1 MVATWLCR
9 RRRPRSR
16 QCQEVLRARRAAR
29 RRADAGCAGS
39 TFAVVLEGLKDF
51 AAAAAE
57 LTEALRIRPRH
68 DRAMRRLSRLP
79 RGNSFR
85 RTCGSTEAGFAQLFA
100 MARVAGTRSPR
111 PPIALSVLPGAAAQR
126 SPSRPIQ
133 GVGSAAR
140 ALVVKR
146 TEPLLRD
153 DVLLE
158 LLRTAI
164 VTGPD
169 VERLLTAVRRAL
181 TLEVARQRFAD
192 RDLIE
197 FAVAL
202 MQQCAQ
208 NEYVWVAGSD
218 ELAAMADRP
227 LDVAR
232 TAGRRR
238 RAGSSIPD
246 RLPVRT
252 RLQDPRRRA
261 LRQAASPTYGPRR
274 WARPLEPL
282 SQSTSTS
289 SLASPGCPASERCRR
304 RLAQGGAPVETS
316 PYPRWNLARREVAR
330 E

>member
-1 MVATWLCR
+1 MTGRCGAWY
-9 RRRPRSR
+9 
-16 QCQEVLRARRAAR
+16 
-29 RRADAGCAGS
+29 
-39 TFAVVLEGLKDF
+39 
-51 AAAAAE
+51 
-57 LTEALRIRPRH
+57 
-68 DRAMRRLSRLP
+68 RLP

-100 MARVAGTRSPR
+100 TARVAGTRSLR
-111 PPIALSVLPGAAAQR
+111 PPFAICPAGSRCAALSISADPKDGMRQR
-126 SPSRPIQ
+126 APWSSS
-133 GVGSAAR
+133 G
-140 ALVVKR
+140 

-227 LDVAR
+227 LDV
-232 TAGRRR
+232 
-238 RAGSSIPD
+238 
-246 RLPVRT
+246 T
-252 RLQDPRRRA
+252 RLLAGDVEHGHQFLIACLYGPAYRILDAGIAPG
-261 LRQAASPTYGPRR
+261 SVPTYGPRR
-274 WARPLEPL
+274 WPTPLEPL
-282 SQSTSTS
+282 SPSASTS
-289 SLASPGCPASERCRR
+289 SLRMTRLPGSGALPTTPRARWRVSTRHRPIRGGFGSARSCARVISTPTLRNTS
-304 RLAQGGAPVETS
+304 RLADLPS
-316 PYPRWNLARREVAR
+316 
-330 E
+330 